1 MPSVFMDPSGGP
13 RWWRRR
19 RWPLIAVAVVLV
31 GAGVALA
38 VYFAFVKRQGN
49 VSHPNV
55 EFTPTTPQK
64 PKLVAETFKWPLYGY
79 TPDRAR
85 YLNADIRP
93 PYREIWEYKTGSLIE
108 FQPILVN
115 GVLYVVPNNGEARAI
130 DAKTGKK
137 LWAHHVG
144 SLNASSPAWA
154 NNRLFITTLSG
165 TFTCLNAKNG
175 KRSWRRATRPATT
188 STRRRRSD
196 RGRGAGRPCSSAPTT
211 APSTRSTR
219 ARGRSAGPST
229 RRAGS
234 RARPPSWVT
243 SCTSRTS
250 TASRPPGSTRA

>member
-93 PYREIWEYKTGSLIE
+93 PYREIWEYKSGSLIE

-175 KRSWRRATRPATT
+175 KRIWRTGTSGAAFQQSGQFYSTPAVANGRVYLGNTDHFVYSFAAHT
-188 STRRRRSD
+188 GQLAWRYST
-196 RGRGAGRPCSSAPTT
+196 GYYVYSAAAVGPGPGGKPTVFI
-211 APSTRSTR
+211 
-219 ARGRSAGPST
+219 
-229 RRAGS
+229 GS
-234 RARPPSWVT
+234 
-243 SCTSRTS
+243 
-250 TASRPPGSTRA
+250 